1 MVKIGKMFGRLSPNV
16 TKTSTKVATTTTT
29 TTSPDP
35 VGVRQSQIT
44 APANTT
50 EVRDEAPIANNNS
63 ITDDDQTFDDTV
75 SPSDTNE
82 SGTYATTLSQRS
94 TDNDEEF
101 TGDDANQEGGDAK
114 TILSSAV
121 TEKGDENS
129 KKYFH
134 KDVVMNSLED
144 GMNSLVIRSMYFI
157 PKASKEDHVVVKVE
171 VSQLLLFR
179 FSKVYLI
186 CNLSFISIPLQLP
199 FFRHPQF
206 RHVIV

>member
-16 TKTSTKVATTTTT
+16 TKTSTKVAATTT

-44 APANTT
+44 APTT
-50 EVRDEAPIANNNS
+50 TADVRDEAPINNS

-94 TDNDEEF
+94 TDNDEEY
-101 TGDDANQEGGDAK
+101 TGNDANQEGGDAK

-121 TEKGDENS
+121 TEKGDEKS

-134 KDVVMNSLED
+134 KDVVMNSLDD

-171 VSQLLLFR
+171 VSQLQLF
-179 FSKVYLI
+179 SYLI
-186 CNLSFISIPLQLP
+186 CMNLSFIL
-199 FFRHPQF
+199 FH
-206 RHVIV
+206 

>member
-16 TKTSTKVATTTTT
+16 TKTSTKVATNTTTTT

-50 EVRDEAPIANNNS
+50 EVRDEAPNNHS

-94 TDNDEEF
+94 TDNDEEY
-101 TGDDANQEGGDAK
+101 TGDDANQGGGGDA
-114 TILSSAV
+114 TTVFSSAV
-121 TEKGDENS
+121 TEKGDEKS
-129 KKYFH
+129 KNYFH

-171 VSQLLLFR
+171 VRQLLLFS
-179 FSKVYLI
+179 FSIGIFDMYL
-186 CNLSFISIPLQLP
+186 CY
-199 FFRHPQF
+199 
-206 RHVIV
+206 V

>member
-16 TKTSTKVATTTTT
+16 TKTSTKVATNTTTT

-44 APANTT
+44 DPANTT
-50 EVRDEAPIANNNS
+50 EVRDEAPINNNS
-63 ITDDDQTFDDTV
+63 ITDDDQTFDDV

-94 TDNDEEF
+94 TDNDED
-101 TGDDANQEGGDAK
+101 TDAANQEGGDAK
-114 TILSSAV
+114 TVLSSAA
-121 TEKGDENS
+121 TQKGDEKS

-171 VSQLLLFR
+171 VSLLLLFS
-179 FSKVYLI
+179 FSIGIFDMYL
-186 CNLSFISIPLQLP
+186 SISYHLFHSIAIPTLLGIHN
-199 FFRHPQF
+199 FGT
-206 RHVIV
+206 

>member
-16 TKTSTKVATTTTT
+16 TKTSTKVATNTTTTT

-35 VGVRQSQIT
+35 DGVRQSQIT
-44 APANTT
+44 APTNTT
-50 EVRDEAPIANNNS
+50 EVRDEAPNNHS

-94 TDNDEEF
+94 TDNDEEI
-101 TGDDANQEGGDAK
+101 TGDDNNQGGGDA
-114 TILSSAV
+114 TTVFSSAV

-171 VSQLLLFR
+171 VRQLLLFS
-179 FSKVYLI
+179 FSIGIFDMYL
-186 CNLSFISIPLQLP
+186 CY
-199 FFRHPQF
+199 
-206 RHVIV
+206 V

>member
-16 TKTSTKVATTTTT
+16 TKTSTKVAATTT

-44 APANTT
+44 ALTNTT
-50 EVRDEAPIANNNS
+50 EVRDEAPINNNS

-94 TDNDEEF
+94 TDNDEEY
-101 TGDDANQEGGDAK
+101 TGDAGNQGEGGDAK

-171 VSQLLLFR
+171 VS
-179 FSKVYLI
+179 
-186 CNLSFISIPLQLP
+186 
-199 FFRHPQF
+199 
-206 RHVIV
+206 